1 MEIPDGQCYET
12 KTTNF
17 QSYSKTTLL
26 NSSKNVFRSLSLP
39 YALSPSDKASPM
51 CFSYSFS

>member
-1 MEIPDGQCYET
+1 MEIPAGQCYET

-39 YALSPSDKASPM
+39 YALSPSDKTSPM